1 MPNRF
6 RGFLASLTRSP
17 YGLFG
22 TIVATTS
29 AFLIVTLFVYEA
41 VGEQGHPYLGI
52 ITYIILP
59 IFFLVGLIFI
69 LVGIK
74 RQTKRR
80 LARESSGEII
90 PEFPI
95 IDLNDDRT
103 RTWLLTAGGF
113 GAAAAVL
120 LATTTMKGVEYI
132 DSNQFCGTTCH
143 VMEPEWTAY
152 QRSTHA
158 RVHCVECH
166 IGSGAASFV
175 QAKLSGAR
183 QVVALLTDSY
193 SRPIPTPV
201 HDLRPARA
209 TCNQCHWPTRFHG
222 DRTRVITRFRS
233 DSANSETQTIIV
245 NDVGGGQEFGVSV
258 GVHWHVDP
266 SLTVSYRSD
275 EKRDFIAEIETVYAD
290 GSRKVFTREPSEG
303 DPVAESVRTMDCIDC
318 HNRPTHVYLMPQEAV
333 DGALRLGVLSRDLP
347 FIRREGLAAIS
358 TEYASHE
365 EARDG
370 IESYMRRFYADSF
383 PVIAADRSG
392 ALDDAIGT
400 LQELYVTN
408 VFPSMNVTWGTYPD
422 HLGHSGMQS
431 GCFRCHNIAFTA
443 EDGSKISAD
452 CELCHRIMAYER
464 PVEQIEL
471 VVTDE

>member
-1 MPNRF
+1 MPHRARN
-6 RGFLASLTRSP
+6 FLASLTRSP

-22 TIVATTS
+22 TIIATTS
-29 AFLIVTLFVYEA
+29 AFLIVTLFVYEW
-41 VGEQGHPYLGI
+41 VGEAGHPYLGI

-59 IFFLVGLIFI
+59 AFFLVGLVFVLI
-69 LVGIK
+69 GIR

-80 LARESSGEII
+80 LARESSGELI

-152 QRSTHA
+152 QRSPHA
-158 RVHCVECH
+158 RVHCVDCH
-166 IGSGAASFV
+166 IGSGAANFV

-183 QVVALLTDSY
+183 QVVALATNSY

-209 TCNQCHWPTRFHG
+209 TCNECHWPTRFHG
-222 DRTRVITRFRS
+222 ERTRVITRFRS
-233 DSANSETQTIIV
+233 DSANTETQTIIV
-245 NDVGGGQEFGVSV
+245 NKVGGGQEVGVSV

-266 SLTVSYRSD
+266 SLEVRFRSD
-275 EKRDFIAEIETVYAD
+275 ENRAFIQEVETVHAD
-290 GSRKVFTREPSEG
+290 SSRTVFTRELGED

-318 HNRPTHVYLMPQEAV
+318 HNRPTHVYLTPQEAV
-333 DGALRLGVLSRDLP
+333 DGVLRLGVMSRDLP
-347 FIRREGLAAIS
+347 FIRREGLAAIQV
-358 TEYASHE
+358 EYLSHA
-365 EARDG
+365 EARAG
-370 IESYMRRFYADSF
+370 IAEQIGDFYSSTF
-383 PVIAADRSG
+383 PAIAEQNSHTIDE
-392 ALDDAIGT
+392 AIRA

-408 VFPSMNVTWGTYPD
+408 VFPEMNVTWGTYPD
-422 HLGHSGMQS
+422 HLGHSGETV
-431 GCFRCHNIAFTA
+431 GCFRCHNAAFTA
-443 EDGSKISAD
+443 EDGSKISSD
-452 CELCHRIMAYER
+452 CELCHRIVAYER
-464 PVEQIEL
+464 TADQMEL
-471 VVTDE
+471 VIEE